1 MISDPQTISQEVA
14 LVTGASRGI
23 GRAIAKGMAASGR
36 FVYINYQSAETE
48 AAATLEIVR
57 EAGSDGR
64 LLPFNVTDE
73 KAARLAVK
81 EILDE
86 KGGIDILVNN
96 AGIKADMLMAMMK
109 AENWQKVMETNLTG
123 FFNVTKPVVKKM
135 LSKRKGR
142 IINIASTSG
151 QMGQAGQVNYSASKA
166 GLIGAT
172 KALAREIA
180 SRGITVNAIAPGFIE
195 TDMVQGLNLED
206 IAKTIPAGRLGK
218 PSDVAAAVS
227 FLCSEQAAYITGQ
240 VIGIN
245 GGIC

>member
-1 MISDPQTISQEVA
+1 MESNSQTFSQEIA

-23 GRAIAKGMAASGR
+23 GRAIAKGLAASGR
-36 FVYINYQSAETE
+36 YVYINYQSARKEAET
-48 AAATLEIVR
+48 TLEIVR
-57 EAGSDGR
+57 DAGSDGV
-64 LLPFNVTDE
+64 LLPFDVTVE
-73 KAARLAVK
+73 KETQKAVK
-81 EILDE
+81 TILDE
-86 KGGIDILVNN
+86 KGSIDILVNN

-109 AENWQKVMETNLTG
+109 ADNWQKVLDTNLTG

-135 LSKRKGR
+135 LSRRKGR

-180 SRGITVNAIAPGFIE
+180 SRGITVNAVAPGFIE

-206 IAKTIPAGRLGK
+206 ISKTIPAGRLGK
-218 PSDVAAAVS
+218 PCEVAAAVC
-227 FLCSEQAAYITGQ
+227 FLSSPEAGYITGQ
-240 VIGIN
+240 VLGIN